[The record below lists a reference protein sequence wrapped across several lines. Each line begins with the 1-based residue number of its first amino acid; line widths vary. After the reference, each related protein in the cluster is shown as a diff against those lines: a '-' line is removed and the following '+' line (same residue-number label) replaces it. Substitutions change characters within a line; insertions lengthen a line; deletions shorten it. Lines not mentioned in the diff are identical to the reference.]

1 MAAQDRIES
10 EDIDMQIISVYV
22 IIRSEPQ
29 ISL

>member
-10 EDIDMQIISVYV
+10 EDIDMQVISVYV